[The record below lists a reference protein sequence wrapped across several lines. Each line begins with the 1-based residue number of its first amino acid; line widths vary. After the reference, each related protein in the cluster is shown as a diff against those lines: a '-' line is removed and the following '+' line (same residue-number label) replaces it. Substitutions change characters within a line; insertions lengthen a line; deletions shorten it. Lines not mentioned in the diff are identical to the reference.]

1 MTFQY
6 QRLAEQLAQRIYQHE
21 LQPQQKLSSLREFAR
36 QQCVSLS
43 TAQQCYELLEAKGLI
58 YVKAKSGYF
67 VSSRQ
72 YQSAVPDSPSFESK
86 ARQVSNLDLQNQIQ
100 TASIQ
105 NHLTPLG
112 AIQLSPHL
120 IPVDGLRRSLQRA
133 LKHCQPEDFLY
144 CNRQGHEQLRKA
156 LSDHWREDGIYV
168 ATDDIFIS
176 NGCMPALSLLIQ
188 QMSQEGDSILIPTPT
203 FNGQLQMLASL
214 KRKIIEIPA
223 DHRGIDLERLE
234 FFMKQGSAKLCLL
247 TANFQNPLGY
257 CLSHQQ
263 KQKIAQLAQQYQCF
277 ILEDDIY
284 GECSFQKER
293 PLPIRYWDQQGYV
306 IWCGSVSKSL
316 SSAYRVGWFCLG
328 QQLQHLRPQ
337 LLANNIGVN
346 TPLQLGLADFIYSRG
361 YREHL
366 EGLRP
371 KLMQQV
377 EQYRAYILE
386 VFNGIPIA
394 LSQSQGG
401 YALWMQLPENMTGLA
416 LYYLAHSQGINIVPG
431 EVFGEDLR
439 YQHFI
444 RLNAGHALTTE
455 IRQAI
460 QQLADWVRE
469 SYLSQ
474 SRL

>member
-6 QRLAEQLAQRIYQHE
+6 QRLAEQLAHKIYQHE
-21 LQPQQKLSSLREFAR
+21 LQPQHKLSSLREFAR
-36 QQCVSLS
+36 QQKVSLS
-43 TAQQCYELLEAKGLI
+43 TAQQCYELLEARGLI

-72 YQSAVPDSPSFESK
+72 YQSPIPDSPQFESM

-105 NHLTPLG
+105 SHLTPLG

-144 CNRQGHEQLRKA
+144 CNKQGHEQLRQA
-156 LSDHWREDGIYV
+156 LSDHWREDGVYI
-168 ATDDIFIS
+168 AADDIFIS
-176 NGCMPALSLLIQ
+176 NGCLPAISLLIQ
-188 QMSQEGDSILIPTPT
+188 QMSKEGDSIMIPTPT
-203 FNGQLQMLASL
+203 FNGQLQLLAGL

-234 FFMKQGSAKLCLL
+234 FFMRQGSAKLCLL

-257 CLSHQQ
+257 CLSNQQ
-263 KQKIAQLAQQYQCF
+263 KQRIAELAEQYQCF

-284 GECSFQKER
+284 AECSYQKER
-293 PLPIRYWDQQGYV
+293 PLPIRHWDRKGYV
-306 IWCGSVSKSL
+306 ILCGSVSKSL

-328 QQLQHLRPQ
+328 QQLEHLRPQ
-337 LLANNIGVN
+337 FLANNIGVN
-346 TPLQLGLADFIYSRG
+346 TPLQLGLADFIYSRA

-366 EGLRP
+366 DQLRP
-371 KLMQQV
+371 RLMQQV
-377 EQYRAYILE
+377 EQYRACILE
-386 VFNGIPIA
+386 TFQGIPIA
-394 LSQSQGG
+394 LSQSLGG
-401 YALWMQLPENMTGLA
+401 YALWMQLPTTITGLE
-416 LYYLAHSQGINIVPG
+416 LYYLAQSKGINIVPG
-431 EVFGEDLR
+431 EVFGEDQR
-439 YQHFI
+439 YQHYL
-444 RLNAGHALTTE
+444 RLNAGHAFTEE

-460 QQLADWVRE
+460 QQLADWVRQ
-469 SYLSQ
+469 SLKPALS
-474 SRL
+474 

>member
-6 QRLAEQLAQRIYQHE
+6 QRLAEQLSQKIYQHE

-36 QQCVSLS
+36 QQKISLS

-58 YVKAKSGYF
+58 YVKPKSGYF

-72 YQSAVPDSPSFESK
+72 YQSPVPESPKFESMP
-86 ARQVSNLDLQNQIQ
+86 RRVSNLELQNQIQ

-105 NHLTPLG
+105 SHLTPLG

-144 CNRQGHEQLRKA
+144 CNKQGHLQLRQA
-156 LSDHWREDGIYV
+156 LSDHWREDGIYI
-168 ATDDIFIS
+168 APDDIFIS

-188 QMSQEGDSILIPTPT
+188 QMSREGDSIIVPTPT
-203 FNGQLQMLASL
+203 FNGQLQLLAGL

-223 DHRGIDLERLE
+223 DHQGIDLERLE
-234 FFMKQGSAKLCLL
+234 YFMQQGSAKLCLL

-257 CLSHQQ
+257 CLSNQQ
-263 KQKIAQLAQQYQCF
+263 KQKIAELAQKYQCF
-277 ILEDDIY
+277 VLEDDIY
-284 GECSFQKER
+284 AECSFQKEC

-328 QQLQHLRPQ
+328 QQLQHLRPA
-337 LLANNIGVN
+337 LLANNVGVN
-346 TPLQLGLADFIYSRG
+346 TPLQLGLADFIYSRA

-366 EGLRP
+366 ERLRP
-371 KLMQQV
+371 ALMQQV
-377 EQYRAYILE
+377 EQYRACILE
-386 VFNGIPIA
+386 QFQGIPIA
-394 LSQSQGG
+394 LSQSSGG
-401 YALWMQLPENMTGLA
+401 YALWMQLPNTITGLE
-416 LYYLAHSQGINIVPG
+416 LYYRAQQYGINIVPG
-431 EVFGEDLR
+431 EVFGEDQR
-439 YQHFI
+439 YQHFL
-444 RLNAGHALTTE
+444 RLNAGHALTNE

-469 SYLSQ
+469 SLKSKLS
-474 SRL
+474 

>member
-6 QRLAEQLAQRIYQHE
+6 QRLAEQLSQKIYQHE

-36 QQCVSLS
+36 QQKISLS

-58 YVKAKSGYF
+58 YVKPKSGYF

-72 YQSAVPDSPSFESK
+72 YQSPVPESPKFESMP
-86 ARQVSNLDLQNQIQ
+86 RRVSNLELQNQIQ

-105 NHLTPLG
+105 SHLTPLG

-144 CNRQGHEQLRKA
+144 CNKQGHLQLRQA
-156 LSDHWREDGIYV
+156 LSDHWREDGIYI
-168 ATDDIFIS
+168 APDDIFIS

-188 QMSQEGDSILIPTPT
+188 QMSREGDSIIVPTPT
-203 FNGQLQMLASL
+203 FNGQLQLLAGL

-223 DHRGIDLERLE
+223 DHQGIDLERLE
-234 FFMKQGSAKLCLL
+234 YFMQQGSAKLCLL

-257 CLSHQQ
+257 CLSNQQ
-263 KQKIAQLAQQYQCF
+263 KQKIAELAQKYQCF
-277 ILEDDIY
+277 VLEDDIY
-284 GECSFQKER
+284 AECSFQKER

-328 QQLQHLRPQ
+328 QQLQHLRPA
-337 LLANNIGVN
+337 LLANNVGVN
-346 TPLQLGLADFIYSRG
+346 TPLQLGLADFIYSRA

-366 EGLRP
+366 ERLRP
-371 KLMQQV
+371 ALMQQV
-377 EQYRAYILE
+377 EQYRACILE
-386 VFNGIPIA
+386 QFQVIPIA
-394 LSQSQGG
+394 LSQSSGG
-401 YALWMQLPENMTGLA
+401 YALWMQLPNTITGLE
-416 LYYLAHSQGINIVPG
+416 LYYRAQQYGINIVPG
-431 EVFGEDLR
+431 EVFGEDQR
-439 YQHFI
+439 YQHFL
-444 RLNAGHALTTE
+444 RLNAGHALTDE

-469 SYLSQ
+469 SLTSKLS
-474 SRL
+474 

>member
-6 QRLAEQLAQRIYQHE
+6 QRLAEQLSQKIYQHE

-36 QQCVSLS
+36 QQKISLS

-58 YVKAKSGYF
+58 YVKPKSGYF

-72 YQSAVPDSPSFESK
+72 YQSPVPESPKFESMP
-86 ARQVSNLDLQNQIQ
+86 RRVSNLELQNQIQ

-105 NHLTPLG
+105 SHLTPLG

-120 IPVDGLRRSLQRA
+120 IPVHGLRRSLQRA

-144 CNRQGHEQLRKA
+144 CNKQGHLQLRQA
-156 LSDHWREDGIYV
+156 LSDHWREDGIYI
-168 ATDDIFIS
+168 APDDIFIS

-188 QMSQEGDSILIPTPT
+188 QMSREGDSIIVPTPT
-203 FNGQLQMLASL
+203 FNGQLQLLAGL

-223 DHRGIDLERLE
+223 DHQGIDLERLE
-234 FFMKQGSAKLCLL
+234 YFMQQGSAKLCLL

-257 CLSHQQ
+257 CLSNQQ
-263 KQKIAQLAQQYQCF
+263 KQKIAELAQKYQCF
-277 ILEDDIY
+277 VLEDDIY
-284 GECSFQKER
+284 AECSFQKER

-328 QQLQHLRPQ
+328 QQLQHLRPA
-337 LLANNIGVN
+337 LLANNVGVN
-346 TPLQLGLADFIYSRG
+346 TPLQLGLADFIYSRA

-366 EGLRP
+366 ERLRP
-371 KLMQQV
+371 ALMQQV
-377 EQYRAYILE
+377 EQYRACILE
-386 VFNGIPIA
+386 QFQGIPIA
-394 LSQSQGG
+394 LSQSSGG
-401 YALWMQLPENMTGLA
+401 YALWMQLPNTITGLE
-416 LYYLAHSQGINIVPG
+416 LYYRAQQYGINIVPG
-431 EVFGEDLR
+431 EVFGEDQR
-439 YQHFI
+439 YQHFL
-444 RLNAGHALTTE
+444 RLNAGHALTDE

-469 SYLSQ
+469 SLKSKLS
-474 SRL
+474 

>member
-6 QRLAEQLAQRIYQHE
+6 QRLAEQLSQKIYQHE

-36 QQCVSLS
+36 QQKISLS

-58 YVKAKSGYF
+58 YVKPKSGYF

-72 YQSAVPDSPSFESK
+72 YQRPVPESPKFESMP
-86 ARQVSNLDLQNQIQ
+86 RRVSNLELQNQIQ

-105 NHLTPLG
+105 SHLTPLG

-144 CNRQGHEQLRKA
+144 CNKQGHLQLRQA
-156 LSDHWREDGIYV
+156 LSDHWREDGIYI
-168 ATDDIFIS
+168 APDDIFIS

-188 QMSQEGDSILIPTPT
+188 QMSREGDSIIVPTPT
-203 FNGQLQMLASL
+203 FNGQLQLLAGL

-223 DHRGIDLERLE
+223 DHQGIDLERLE
-234 FFMKQGSAKLCLL
+234 YFMQQGSAKLCLL

-257 CLSHQQ
+257 CLSNQQ
-263 KQKIAQLAQQYQCF
+263 KQKIAELAQKYQCF
-277 ILEDDIY
+277 VLEDDIY
-284 GECSFQKER
+284 AECSFQKER

-328 QQLQHLRPQ
+328 QQLQHLRPA
-337 LLANNIGVN
+337 LLANNVGVN
-346 TPLQLGLADFIYSRG
+346 TPLQLGLADFIYSRA

-366 EGLRP
+366 ERLRP
-371 KLMQQV
+371 ALMQQV
-377 EQYRAYILE
+377 EQYRACILE
-386 VFNGIPIA
+386 QFQGIPIA
-394 LSQSQGG
+394 LSQSSGG
-401 YALWMQLPENMTGLA
+401 YALWMQLPNTITGLE
-416 LYYLAHSQGINIVPG
+416 LYYRAQQYGINIVPG
-431 EVFGEDLR
+431 EVFGEDQR
-439 YQHFI
+439 YQHFL
-444 RLNAGHALTTE
+444 RLNAGHALTDE

-469 SYLSQ
+469 SLMSKLS
-474 SRL
+474 

>member
-6 QRLAEQLAQRIYQHE
+6 QRLAEQLAHKIYQHE

-36 QQCVSLS
+36 QQSISLS

-67 VSSRQ
+67 VNSRQ
-72 YQSAVPDSPSFESK
+72 YQSAVPDSPQFESK
-86 ARQVSNLDLQNQIQ
+86 ARRVSNLDLQNQIQ

-105 NHLTPLG
+105 HNLTPLG

-144 CNRQGHEQLRKA
+144 CNKQGHQHLRQA

-168 ATDDIFIS
+168 ATEDIFIS

-188 QMSQEGDSILIPTPT
+188 QISQEGDSILLPTPT

-214 KRKIIEIPA
+214 KRNIIEIPA

-234 FFMKQGSAKLCLL
+234 FFMQQGSAKLCLL

-257 CLSHQQ
+257 CLSNEQ
-263 KQKIAQLAQQYQCF
+263 KQQIARLAQKYQCF

-293 PLPIRYWDQQGYV
+293 PLPVRYWDQEGYV

-316 SSAYRVGWFCLG
+316 STAYRVGWFCLG
-328 QQLQHLRPQ
+328 RQLQHLRPQ
-337 LLANNIGVN
+337 LLANNVGVN
-346 TPLQLGLADFIYSRG
+346 TPLQLGLADFIYSRS

-366 EGLRP
+366 DRLRP

-386 VFNGIPIA
+386 CFHGIPIA

-401 YALWMQLPENMTGLA
+401 YALWMQLPESITGLE
-416 LYYLAHSQGINIVPG
+416 LYYMAQAQGINIVPG
-431 EVFGEDLR
+431 EVFGEDRR

-444 RLNAGHALTTE
+444 RLNAGHALTAE
-455 IRQAI
+455 IRHAI
-460 QQLADWVRE
+460 QKLAQWTRA
-469 SYLSQ
+469 SLS
-474 SRL
+474 SLEH

>member
-1 MTFQY
+1 M
-6 QRLAEQLAQRIYQHE
+6 AEQLSQKIYQHE

-36 QQCVSLS
+36 QQKISLS

-58 YVKAKSGYF
+58 YVKPKSGYF

-72 YQSAVPDSPSFESK
+72 YQSPVPESPKFESMP
-86 ARQVSNLDLQNQIQ
+86 RRVSNLELQNQIQ

-105 NHLTPLG
+105 SHLTPLG

-144 CNRQGHEQLRKA
+144 CNKQGHLQLRQA
-156 LSDHWREDGIYV
+156 LSDHWREDGIYI
-168 ATDDIFIS
+168 APDDIFIS

-188 QMSQEGDSILIPTPT
+188 QMSREGDSIIVPTPT
-203 FNGQLQMLASL
+203 FNGQLQLLAGL

-223 DHRGIDLERLE
+223 DHQGIDLERLE
-234 FFMKQGSAKLCLL
+234 YFMQQGSAKLCLL

-257 CLSHQQ
+257 CLSNQQ
-263 KQKIAQLAQQYQCF
+263 KQKIAELAQKYQCF
-277 ILEDDIY
+277 VLEDDIY
-284 GECSFQKER
+284 AECSFQKER

-328 QQLQHLRPQ
+328 QQLQHLRPA
-337 LLANNIGVN
+337 LLANNVGVN
-346 TPLQLGLADFIYSRG
+346 TPLQLGLADFIYSRA

-366 EGLRP
+366 ERLRP
-371 KLMQQV
+371 ALMQQV
-377 EQYRAYILE
+377 EQYRACILE
-386 VFNGIPIA
+386 QFQGIPIA
-394 LSQSQGG
+394 LSQSSGG
-401 YALWMQLPENMTGLA
+401 YALWMQLPNTITGLE
-416 LYYLAHSQGINIVPG
+416 LYYRAQQYGINIVPG
-431 EVFGEDLR
+431 EVFGEDQR
-439 YQHFI
+439 YQHFL
-444 RLNAGHALTTE
+444 RLNAGHALTDE

-469 SYLSQ
+469 SLTSKLS
-474 SRL
+474 

>member
-6 QRLAEQLAQRIYQHE
+6 QRLAEQLSQKIYQHE

-36 QQCVSLS
+36 QQKISLS
-43 TAQQCYELLEAKGLI
+43 TAQQCYELLEAKGLL
-58 YVKAKSGYF
+58 YVKPKSGYF

-72 YQSAVPDSPSFESK
+72 YQSPVPESPKFESMP
-86 ARQVSNLDLQNQIQ
+86 RRVSNLELQNQIQ

-105 NHLTPLG
+105 SHLTPLG

-144 CNRQGHEQLRKA
+144 CNKQGHLQLRQA
-156 LSDHWREDGIYV
+156 LSDHWREDGIYI
-168 ATDDIFIS
+168 APDDIFIS

-188 QMSQEGDSILIPTPT
+188 QMSREGDSIIVPTPT
-203 FNGQLQMLASL
+203 FNGQLQLLAGL

-223 DHRGIDLERLE
+223 DHQGIDLERLE
-234 FFMKQGSAKLCLL
+234 YFMQQGSAKLCLL

-257 CLSHQQ
+257 CLSNQQ
-263 KQKIAQLAQQYQCF
+263 KQKIAELAQKYQCF
-277 ILEDDIY
+277 VLEDDIY
-284 GECSFQKER
+284 AECSFQKER

-328 QQLQHLRPQ
+328 QQLQHLRPA
-337 LLANNIGVN
+337 LLANNVGVN
-346 TPLQLGLADFIYSRG
+346 TPLQLGLADFIYSRA

-366 EGLRP
+366 ERLRP
-371 KLMQQV
+371 ALMQQV
-377 EQYRAYILE
+377 EQYRACILE
-386 VFNGIPIA
+386 QFQGIPIA
-394 LSQSQGG
+394 LSQSSGG
-401 YALWMQLPENMTGLA
+401 YALWMQLPNTITSLE
-416 LYYLAHSQGINIVPG
+416 LYYRAQQYGINIVPG
-431 EVFGEDLR
+431 EVFGEDQR
-439 YQHFI
+439 YQHFL
-444 RLNAGHALTTE
+444 RLNAGHALTDE

-469 SYLSQ
+469 SLKSKLS
-474 SRL
+474 

>member
-6 QRLAEQLAQRIYQHE
+6 QRLAEQLSQKIYQHE

-36 QQCVSLS
+36 QQKISLS

-58 YVKAKSGYF
+58 YVKPKSGYF

-72 YQSAVPDSPSFESK
+72 YQSPVPESPKFESMP
-86 ARQVSNLDLQNQIQ
+86 RRVSNLELQNQIQ

-105 NHLTPLG
+105 SHLTPLG

-144 CNRQGHEQLRKA
+144 CNKQGHLQLRQA
-156 LSDHWREDGIYV
+156 LSDHWREDGIYI
-168 ATDDIFIS
+168 APDDTFIS

-188 QMSQEGDSILIPTPT
+188 QMSREGDSIIVPTPT
-203 FNGQLQMLASL
+203 FNGQLQLLAGL

-223 DHRGIDLERLE
+223 DHQGIDLERLE
-234 FFMKQGSAKLCLL
+234 YFMQQGSAKLCLL

-257 CLSHQQ
+257 CLSNQQ
-263 KQKIAQLAQQYQCF
+263 KQKIAELAQKYQCF
-277 ILEDDIY
+277 VLEDDIY
-284 GECSFQKER
+284 AECSFQKER

-328 QQLQHLRPQ
+328 QQLQHLRPA
-337 LLANNIGVN
+337 LLANNVGVN
-346 TPLQLGLADFIYSRG
+346 TPLQLGLADFIYSRA

-366 EGLRP
+366 ERLRP
-371 KLMQQV
+371 ALMQQV
-377 EQYRAYILE
+377 EQYRACILE
-386 VFNGIPIA
+386 QFQGIPIA
-394 LSQSQGG
+394 LSQSSGG
-401 YALWMQLPENMTGLA
+401 YVLWMQLPNTITGLE
-416 LYYLAHSQGINIVPG
+416 LYYRAQQYGINIVPG
-431 EVFGEDLR
+431 EVFGEDQR
-439 YQHFI
+439 YQHFL
-444 RLNAGHALTTE
+444 RLNAGHALTDE

-469 SYLSQ
+469 SLKSKLS
-474 SRL
+474 

>member
-6 QRLAEQLAQRIYQHE
+6 QRLAEQLSQKIYQHE

-36 QQCVSLS
+36 QQKISLS

-58 YVKAKSGYF
+58 YVKPKSGYF

-72 YQSAVPDSPSFESK
+72 YQSPVPESPKFESMP
-86 ARQVSNLDLQNQIQ
+86 RRVSNLELQNQIQ

-105 NHLTPLG
+105 SHLTPLG

-144 CNRQGHEQLRKA
+144 CNKQGHLQLRQA
-156 LSDHWREDGIYV
+156 LSDHWREDGIYI
-168 ATDDIFIS
+168 APDDTFIS

-188 QMSQEGDSILIPTPT
+188 QMSREGDSIIVPTPT
-203 FNGQLQMLASL
+203 FNGQLQLLAGL

-223 DHRGIDLERLE
+223 DHQGIDLERLE
-234 FFMKQGSAKLCLL
+234 YFMQQGSAKLCLL

-257 CLSHQQ
+257 CLSNQQ
-263 KQKIAQLAQQYQCF
+263 KQKIAELAQKYQCF
-277 ILEDDIY
+277 VLEDDIY
-284 GECSFQKER
+284 AECSFQKER

-328 QQLQHLRPQ
+328 QQLQHLRPA
-337 LLANNIGVN
+337 LLANNVGVN
-346 TPLQLGLADFIYSRG
+346 TPLQLGLADFIYSRA

-366 EGLRP
+366 ERLRP
-371 KLMQQV
+371 ALMQQV
-377 EQYRAYILE
+377 EQYRACILE
-386 VFNGIPIA
+386 QFQGIPIA
-394 LSQSQGG
+394 LSQSSGG
-401 YALWMQLPENMTGLA
+401 YALWMQLPNTITGLE
-416 LYYLAHSQGINIVPG
+416 LYYRAQQYGINIVPG
-431 EVFGEDLR
+431 EVFGEDQR
-439 YQHFI
+439 YQHFL
-444 RLNAGHALTTE
+444 RLNAGHALTDE

-469 SYLSQ
+469 SLKSKLS
-474 SRL
+474 

>member
-1 MTFQY
+1 MSFQY
-6 QRLAEQLAQRIYQHE
+6 QRLADQLAHKIYQHE

-36 QQCVSLS
+36 QQEVSLS

-67 VSSRQ
+67 VSPRQ
-72 YQSAVPDSPSFESK
+72 YQSAIPDSPQFESMP
-86 ARQVSNLDLQNQIQ
+86 RQVSNLDLQNQIQ

-105 NHLTPLG
+105 SHLTPLG

-144 CNRQGHEQLRKA
+144 CNKQGHMQLRQA

-168 ATDDIFIS
+168 AIEDIFIT

-188 QMSQEGDSILIPTPT
+188 QMTKEGDSILIPTPT
-203 FNGQLQMLASL
+203 FNGQLQMLAGL

-223 DHRGIDLERLE
+223 DHQGIDLERLE
-234 FFMKQGSAKLCLL
+234 SFMRQGAAKLCLL
-247 TANFQNPLGY
+247 TANFQNPSGY
-257 CLSHQQ
+257 CLSNEQ
-263 KQKIAQLAQQYQCF
+263 KQHIAQLAEKYQCF

-337 LLANNIGVN
+337 LMANNVGVN

-366 EGLRP
+366 ERLRP

-377 EQYRAYILE
+377 EHYRAYILE
-386 VFNGIPIA
+386 AFQGLPIA
-394 LSQSQGG
+394 LSQSEGG
-401 YALWMQLPENMTGLA
+401 YALWLQLPKSISGLE
-416 LYYLAHSQGINIVPG
+416 LYYLAQAKGINIVPG
-431 EVFGEDLR
+431 EVFGEDKR
-439 YQHFI
+439 YQHFV
-444 RLNAGHALTTE
+444 RLNAGHALTEE
-455 IRQAI
+455 IRQAL
-460 QQLADWVRE
+460 QQLADWVRK
-469 SYLSQ
+469 SLN
-474 SRL
+474 

>member
-6 QRLAEQLAQRIYQHE
+6 QRLAEQLSQKIYQHE

-36 QQCVSLS
+36 QQKISLS

-58 YVKAKSGYF
+58 YVKPKSGYF

-72 YQSAVPDSPSFESK
+72 YQSPVPESPKFESMP
-86 ARQVSNLDLQNQIQ
+86 RRVSNLELQNQIQ

-105 NHLTPLG
+105 SHLTPLG

-120 IPVDGLRRSLQRA
+120 IPVHGLRRSLQRA

-144 CNRQGHEQLRKA
+144 CNKQGHLQLRQA
-156 LSDHWREDGIYV
+156 LSDHWREDGIYI
-168 ATDDIFIS
+168 APDDIFIS

-188 QMSQEGDSILIPTPT
+188 QMSREGDSIIVPTPT
-203 FNGQLQMLASL
+203 FNGQLQLLAGL

-223 DHRGIDLERLE
+223 DHQGIDLERLE
-234 FFMKQGSAKLCLL
+234 YFMQQGSAKLCLL

-257 CLSHQQ
+257 CLSNQQ
-263 KQKIAQLAQQYQCF
+263 KQKIAELAQKYQCF
-277 ILEDDIY
+277 VLEDDIY
-284 GECSFQKER
+284 AECSFQKER

-328 QQLQHLRPQ
+328 QQLQHLRPA
-337 LLANNIGVN
+337 LLANNVGVN
-346 TPLQLGLADFIYSRG
+346 TPLQLGLADFIYSRA

-366 EGLRP
+366 ERLRP
-371 KLMQQV
+371 ALMQQV
-377 EQYRAYILE
+377 EQYRACILE
-386 VFNGIPIA
+386 QFQGIPIA
-394 LSQSQGG
+394 LSQSSGG
-401 YALWMQLPENMTGLA
+401 YALWMQLPNTITGLE
-416 LYYLAHSQGINIVPG
+416 LYYRAQQYGINIVPG
-431 EVFGEDLR
+431 EVFGEDQR
-439 YQHFI
+439 YQHFL
-444 RLNAGHALTTE
+444 RLNAGHALTDE

-469 SYLSQ
+469 SLRSKLS
-474 SRL
+474 

>member
-6 QRLAEQLAQRIYQHE
+6 QRLAERLSQKIYQHE

-36 QQCVSLS
+36 QQKISLS

-58 YVKAKSGYF
+58 YVKPKSGYF

-72 YQSAVPDSPSFESK
+72 YQSPVPESPKFESMP
-86 ARQVSNLDLQNQIQ
+86 RRVSNLELQNQIQ

-105 NHLTPLG
+105 SHLTPLG

-144 CNRQGHEQLRKA
+144 CNKQGHLQLRQA
-156 LSDHWREDGIYV
+156 LSDHWREDGIYIGP
-168 ATDDIFIS
+168 DDIFIS

-188 QMSQEGDSILIPTPT
+188 QMSREGDSIIVPTPT
-203 FNGQLQMLASL
+203 FNGQLQLLAGL

-223 DHRGIDLERLE
+223 DHQGIDLERLE
-234 FFMKQGSAKLCLL
+234 YFMQQGSAKLCLL

-257 CLSHQQ
+257 CLSNQQ
-263 KQKIAQLAQQYQCF
+263 KQKIAELAQKYQCF
-277 ILEDDIY
+277 VLEDDIY
-284 GECSFQKER
+284 AECSFQKER

-328 QQLQHLRPQ
+328 QQLQHLRPA
-337 LLANNIGVN
+337 LLANNVGVN
-346 TPLQLGLADFIYSRG
+346 TPLQLGLADFIYSRA

-366 EGLRP
+366 ERLRP
-371 KLMQQV
+371 ALMQQV
-377 EQYRAYILE
+377 EQYRACILE
-386 VFNGIPIA
+386 QFQGIPIA
-394 LSQSQGG
+394 LSQSSGG
-401 YALWMQLPENMTGLA
+401 YALWMQLPNTITGLE
-416 LYYLAHSQGINIVPG
+416 LYYRAQQYGINIVPG
-431 EVFGEDLR
+431 EVFGEDQR
-439 YQHFI
+439 YQHFL
-444 RLNAGHALTTE
+444 RLNAGHALTDE

-469 SYLSQ
+469 SLTSKLS
-474 SRL
+474 

>member
-6 QRLAEQLAQRIYQHE
+6 QRLAEQLSQKIYQHE

-36 QQCVSLS
+36 QQKISLS

-58 YVKAKSGYF
+58 YVKPKSGYF

-72 YQSAVPDSPSFESK
+72 YQSPVPESPKFESMP
-86 ARQVSNLDLQNQIQ
+86 RRVSNLELQNQIQ

-105 NHLTPLG
+105 SHLTPLG

-144 CNRQGHEQLRKA
+144 CNKQGHLQLRQA
-156 LSDHWREDGIYV
+156 LSDHWREDGIYI
-168 ATDDIFIS
+168 APDDIFIS

-188 QMSQEGDSILIPTPT
+188 QMSREGDSIIVPTPT
-203 FNGQLQMLASL
+203 FNGQLQLLAGL

-223 DHRGIDLERLE
+223 DHQGIDLERLE
-234 FFMKQGSAKLCLL
+234 YFMQQGSAKLCLL

-257 CLSHQQ
+257 CLSNQQ
-263 KQKIAQLAQQYQCF
+263 KQKIAELAQKYQCF
-277 ILEDDIY
+277 VLEDDIY
-284 GECSFQKER
+284 AECSFQKER
-293 PLPIRYWDQQGYV
+293 PLPIRYWYQQGYV

-328 QQLQHLRPQ
+328 QQLQHLRPA
-337 LLANNIGVN
+337 LLANNVGVN
-346 TPLQLGLADFIYSRG
+346 TPLQLGLADFIYSRA

-366 EGLRP
+366 ERLRP
-371 KLMQQV
+371 ALMQQV
-377 EQYRAYILE
+377 EQYRACILE
-386 VFNGIPIA
+386 QFQGIPIA
-394 LSQSQGG
+394 LSQSSGG
-401 YALWMQLPENMTGLA
+401 YALWMQLPNTITGLE
-416 LYYLAHSQGINIVPG
+416 LYYRAQQYGINIVPG
-431 EVFGEDLR
+431 EVFGEDQR
-439 YQHFI
+439 YQHFL
-444 RLNAGHALTTE
+444 RLNAGHALTDE

-469 SYLSQ
+469 SLKSKLS
-474 SRL
+474 

>member
-6 QRLAEQLAQRIYQHE
+6 QRLAEQLSQKIYQHE

-36 QQCVSLS
+36 QQKISLS

-58 YVKAKSGYF
+58 YVKPKSGYF

-72 YQSAVPDSPSFESK
+72 YQSPVPESPKFESMP
-86 ARQVSNLDLQNQIQ
+86 RRVSNLELQNQIQ

-105 NHLTPLG
+105 SHLTPLG

-144 CNRQGHEQLRKA
+144 CNKQGHLQLRQA
-156 LSDHWREDGIYV
+156 LSDHWREDGIYI
-168 ATDDIFIS
+168 APDDIFIS

-188 QMSQEGDSILIPTPT
+188 QMSREGDSIIVPTPT
-203 FNGQLQMLASL
+203 FNGQLQLLAGL

-223 DHRGIDLERLE
+223 DHQGIDLERLE
-234 FFMKQGSAKLCLL
+234 YFMQQGSTKLCLL

-257 CLSHQQ
+257 CLSNQQ
-263 KQKIAQLAQQYQCF
+263 KQKIAELAQKYQCF
-277 ILEDDIY
+277 VLEDDIY
-284 GECSFQKER
+284 AECSFQKER

-328 QQLQHLRPQ
+328 QQLQHLRPA
-337 LLANNIGVN
+337 LLANNVGVN
-346 TPLQLGLADFIYSRG
+346 TPLQLGLADFIYSRA

-366 EGLRP
+366 ERLRP
-371 KLMQQV
+371 ALMQQV
-377 EQYRAYILE
+377 EQYRACILE
-386 VFNGIPIA
+386 QFQGIPIA
-394 LSQSQGG
+394 LSQSSGG
-401 YALWMQLPENMTGLA
+401 YALWMQLPNTITGLE
-416 LYYLAHSQGINIVPG
+416 LYYRAQQYGINIVPG
-431 EVFGEDLR
+431 EVFGEDQR
-439 YQHFI
+439 YQHFL
-444 RLNAGHALTTE
+444 RLNAGHALTDE

-469 SYLSQ
+469 SLRSKLS
-474 SRL
+474 

>member
-6 QRLAEQLAQRIYQHE
+6 QRLAEQLSQKIYQHE

-36 QQCVSLS
+36 KQKISLS

-58 YVKAKSGYF
+58 YVKPKSGYF

-72 YQSAVPDSPSFESK
+72 YQSPVPESPKFESMP
-86 ARQVSNLDLQNQIQ
+86 RRVSNLELQNQIQ

-105 NHLTPLG
+105 SHLTPLG

-144 CNRQGHEQLRKA
+144 CNKQGHLQLRQA
-156 LSDHWREDGIYV
+156 LSDHWREDGIYI
-168 ATDDIFIS
+168 APDDIFIS

-188 QMSQEGDSILIPTPT
+188 QMSREGDSIIVPTPT
-203 FNGQLQMLASL
+203 FNGQLQLLAGL

-223 DHRGIDLERLE
+223 DHQGIDLERLE
-234 FFMKQGSAKLCLL
+234 YFMQQGSAKLCLL

-257 CLSHQQ
+257 CLSNQQ
-263 KQKIAQLAQQYQCF
+263 KQKIAELAQKYQCF
-277 ILEDDIY
+277 VLEDDIY
-284 GECSFQKER
+284 AECSFQKER
-293 PLPIRYWDQQGYV
+293 ALPIRYWDQQGYV

-328 QQLQHLRPQ
+328 QQLQHLRPA
-337 LLANNIGVN
+337 LLANNVGVN
-346 TPLQLGLADFIYSRG
+346 TPLQLGLADFIYSRA

-366 EGLRP
+366 ERLRP
-371 KLMQQV
+371 ALMQQV
-377 EQYRAYILE
+377 EQYRACILE
-386 VFNGIPIA
+386 QFQGIPIA
-394 LSQSQGG
+394 LSQSSGG
-401 YALWMQLPENMTGLA
+401 YALWMQLPNTITGLE
-416 LYYLAHSQGINIVPG
+416 LYYRAQQYGINIVPG
-431 EVFGEDLR
+431 EVFGEDQR
-439 YQHFI
+439 YQHFL
-444 RLNAGHALTTE
+444 RLNAGHALTDE

-469 SYLSQ
+469 SLKSKLS
-474 SRL
+474 

>member
-6 QRLAEQLAQRIYQHE
+6 QRLAEQLARKIYQHE

-36 QQCVSLS
+36 QQSISLS

-67 VSSRQ
+67 VNSRQ
-72 YQSAVPDSPSFESK
+72 YQSAVPDSPQFESK

-105 NHLTPLG
+105 NNLTPLG

-144 CNRQGHEQLRKA
+144 CNKQGHQHLRQA

-168 ATDDIFIS
+168 ATEDIFIS

-188 QMSQEGDSILIPTPT
+188 QISQEGDSILLPTPT

-214 KRKIIEIPA
+214 KRNIIEIPA

-234 FFMKQGSAKLCLL
+234 FFMQQGSAKLCLL

-257 CLSHQQ
+257 CLSNEQ
-263 KQKIAQLAQQYQCF
+263 KQQIARLAQKYQCF

-293 PLPIRYWDQQGYV
+293 PLPVRYWDQEGYV

-316 SSAYRVGWFCLG
+316 STAYRVGWFCLG
-328 QQLQHLRPQ
+328 RQLQHLRPQ
-337 LLANNIGVN
+337 LLANNVGVN

-366 EGLRP
+366 DRLRP

-386 VFNGIPIA
+386 CFHGIPIA

-401 YALWMQLPENMTGLA
+401 YALWMQLPESITGLE
-416 LYYLAHSQGINIVPG
+416 LYYMAQAQGINIVPG
-431 EVFGEDLR
+431 EVFGEDRR

-444 RLNAGHALTTE
+444 RLNAGHALTAE
-455 IRQAI
+455 IRHAI
-460 QQLADWVRE
+460 QKLAQWTQA
-469 SYLSQ
+469 SLS
-474 SRL
+474 SLER

>member
-6 QRLAEQLAQRIYQHE
+6 QRLAEQLSQKIYQHE

-36 QQCVSLS
+36 QQKISLS

-58 YVKAKSGYF
+58 YVKPKSGYF

-72 YQSAVPDSPSFESK
+72 YQSPVPESPKFESMP
-86 ARQVSNLDLQNQIQ
+86 RRVSNLELQNQIQ

-105 NHLTPLG
+105 SHLTPLG

-144 CNRQGHEQLRKA
+144 CNKQGHLQLRQA
-156 LSDHWREDGIYV
+156 LSDHWREDGIYI
-168 ATDDIFIS
+168 APDDIFIS

-188 QMSQEGDSILIPTPT
+188 QMSREGDSIIVPTPT
-203 FNGQLQMLASL
+203 FNGQLHLLAGL

-223 DHRGIDLERLE
+223 DHQGIDLERLE
-234 FFMKQGSAKLCLL
+234 YFMQQGSAKLCLL

-257 CLSHQQ
+257 CLSNQQ
-263 KQKIAQLAQQYQCF
+263 KQKIAELAQKYQCF
-277 ILEDDIY
+277 VLEDDIY
-284 GECSFQKER
+284 AECSFQKER

-328 QQLQHLRPQ
+328 QQLQHLRPA
-337 LLANNIGVN
+337 LLANNVGVN
-346 TPLQLGLADFIYSRG
+346 TPLQLGLADFIYSRA

-366 EGLRP
+366 ERLRP
-371 KLMQQV
+371 ALMQQV
-377 EQYRAYILE
+377 EQYRACILE
-386 VFNGIPIA
+386 QFQGIPIA
-394 LSQSQGG
+394 LSQSSGG
-401 YALWMQLPENMTGLA
+401 YALWMQLPNTITGLE
-416 LYYLAHSQGINIVPG
+416 LYYRAQQYGINIVPG
-431 EVFGEDLR
+431 EVFGEDQR
-439 YQHFI
+439 YQHFL
-444 RLNAGHALTTE
+444 RLNAGHALTDE

-469 SYLSQ
+469 SLTSKLS
-474 SRL
+474 

>member
-6 QRLAEQLAQRIYQHE
+6 QRLAEQLSQKIYQHE

-36 QQCVSLS
+36 QQKISLS

-58 YVKAKSGYF
+58 YVKPKSGYF

-72 YQSAVPDSPSFESK
+72 YQSPVPESPKFESMP
-86 ARQVSNLDLQNQIQ
+86 RRVSNLELQNQIQ

-105 NHLTPLG
+105 SHLTPLG

-120 IPVDGLRRSLQRA
+120 IPVHGLRRSLQRA

-144 CNRQGHEQLRKA
+144 CNKQGHLQLRQA
-156 LSDHWREDGIYV
+156 LSDHWREDGIYI
-168 ATDDIFIS
+168 APDDIFIS

-188 QMSQEGDSILIPTPT
+188 QMSREGDSIIAPTPT
-203 FNGQLQMLASL
+203 FNGQLQLLAGL

-223 DHRGIDLERLE
+223 DHQGIDLERLE
-234 FFMKQGSAKLCLL
+234 YFMQQGSAKLCLL

-257 CLSHQQ
+257 CLSNQQ
-263 KQKIAQLAQQYQCF
+263 KQKIAELAQKYQCF
-277 ILEDDIY
+277 VLEDDIY
-284 GECSFQKER
+284 AECSFQKER

-328 QQLQHLRPQ
+328 QQLQHLRPA
-337 LLANNIGVN
+337 LLANNVGVN
-346 TPLQLGLADFIYSRG
+346 TPLQLGLADFIYSRA

-366 EGLRP
+366 ERLRP
-371 KLMQQV
+371 ALMQQV
-377 EQYRAYILE
+377 EQYRACILE
-386 VFNGIPIA
+386 QFQGIPIA
-394 LSQSQGG
+394 LSQSSGG
-401 YALWMQLPENMTGLA
+401 YALWMQLPNTITGLE
-416 LYYLAHSQGINIVPG
+416 LYYRAQQYGINIVPG
-431 EVFGEDLR
+431 EVFGEDQR
-439 YQHFI
+439 YQHFL
-444 RLNAGHALTTE
+444 RLNAGHALTDE

-469 SYLSQ
+469 SLKSKLS
-474 SRL
+474 

>member
-1 MTFQY
+1 MSFQY
-6 QRLAEQLAQRIYQHE
+6 QRLADQLAHKIYQHE

-36 QQCVSLS
+36 QQEVSLS

-67 VSSRQ
+67 VSPRQ
-72 YQSAVPDSPSFESK
+72 YQSAIPDSPQFESMP
-86 ARQVSNLDLQNQIQ
+86 RQVSNLDLQNQIQ

-105 NHLTPLG
+105 SHLTPLG

-144 CNRQGHEQLRKA
+144 CNKQGHMQLRQA

-168 ATDDIFIS
+168 AIEDIFIT

-188 QMSQEGDSILIPTPT
+188 QMTKEGDSILIPTPT
-203 FNGQLQMLASL
+203 FNGQLQMLAGL

-223 DHRGIDLERLE
+223 DHQGIDLERLE
-234 FFMKQGSAKLCLL
+234 SFMRQGAAKLCLL
-247 TANFQNPLGY
+247 TANFQNPSGY
-257 CLSHQQ
+257 CLSNEQ
-263 KQKIAQLAQQYQCF
+263 KQHIAQLAEKYQCF

-337 LLANNIGVN
+337 LMANNVGVN

-366 EGLRP
+366 ER
-371 KLMQQV
+371 
-377 EQYRAYILE
+377 
-386 VFNGIPIA
+386 
-394 LSQSQGG
+394 
-401 YALWMQLPENMTGLA
+401 
-416 LYYLAHSQGINIVPG
+416 
-431 EVFGEDLR
+431 
-439 YQHFI
+439 
-444 RLNAGHALTTE
+444 
-455 IRQAI
+455 
-460 QQLADWVRE
+460 
-469 SYLSQ
+469 
-474 SRL
+474 

>member
-6 QRLAEQLAQRIYQHE
+6 QRLAEQLSQKIYQHE

-36 QQCVSLS
+36 QQKISLS

-58 YVKAKSGYF
+58 YVKPKSGYF

-72 YQSAVPDSPSFESK
+72 YQSPVPESPKFESMP
-86 ARQVSNLDLQNQIQ
+86 RRVSNLELQNQIQ

-105 NHLTPLG
+105 SHLTPLG

-144 CNRQGHEQLRKA
+144 CNKQGHLQLRQA
-156 LSDHWREDGIYV
+156 LSDHWREDGIYI
-168 ATDDIFIS
+168 APDDIFIS

-188 QMSQEGDSILIPTPT
+188 QMSREGDSIIVPTPT
-203 FNGQLQMLASL
+203 FNGQLQLLAGL

-223 DHRGIDLERLE
+223 DHQGIDLERLE
-234 FFMKQGSAKLCLL
+234 YFMQQGSAKLCLL

-257 CLSHQQ
+257 CLSNQQ
-263 KQKIAQLAQQYQCF
+263 KQKIAELAQKYQCF
-277 ILEDDIY
+277 VLEDDIY
-284 GECSFQKER
+284 AECSFQKER

-328 QQLQHLRPQ
+328 QQLQHLRPA
-337 LLANNIGVN
+337 LLANNVGVN
-346 TPLQLGLADFIYSRG
+346 TPLQLGLADFIYSRA

-366 EGLRP
+366 ERLRP
-371 KLMQQV
+371 ALMQQV
-377 EQYRAYILE
+377 EQHRACILE
-386 VFNGIPIA
+386 QFQGIPIA
-394 LSQSQGG
+394 LSQSSGG
-401 YALWMQLPENMTGLA
+401 YALWMQLPNTITGLE
-416 LYYLAHSQGINIVPG
+416 LYYRAQQYGINIVPG
-431 EVFGEDLR
+431 EVFGEDQR
-439 YQHFI
+439 YQHFL
-444 RLNAGHALTTE
+444 RLNAGHALTDE

-469 SYLSQ
+469 SLKSKLS
-474 SRL
+474 

>member
-1 MTFQY
+1 MSFQY
-6 QRLAEQLAQRIYQHE
+6 QRLADQLAHKIYQHE

-36 QQCVSLS
+36 QQEVSLS

-67 VSSRQ
+67 VSPRQ
-72 YQSAVPDSPSFESK
+72 YQSAIPDSPQFESMP
-86 ARQVSNLDLQNQIQ
+86 RQVSNLDLQNQIQ

-105 NHLTPLG
+105 SHLTPLG

-144 CNRQGHEQLRKA
+144 CNKQGHMQLRQA
-156 LSDHWREDGIYV
+156 LADHWREDGIYV
-168 ATDDIFIS
+168 AIEDIFIT

-188 QMSQEGDSILIPTPT
+188 QMTKEGDSILIPTPT
-203 FNGQLQMLASL
+203 FNGQLQMLAGL

-223 DHRGIDLERLE
+223 DHQGIDLERLE
-234 FFMKQGSAKLCLL
+234 SFMRQGAAKLCLL

-257 CLSHQQ
+257 CLSNEQ
-263 KQKIAQLAQQYQCF
+263 KQQIAQLAEKYQCF

-337 LLANNIGVN
+337 LMANNVGVN

-366 EGLRP
+366 ERLRP

-386 VFNGIPIA
+386 AFQGLPIA
-394 LSQSQGG
+394 LSQSEGG
-401 YALWMQLPENMTGLA
+401 YALWLQLPKSISGLE
-416 LYYLAHSQGINIVPG
+416 LYYLAQAKGINIVPG
-431 EVFGEDLR
+431 EVFGEDKR
-439 YQHFI
+439 YQHFV
-444 RLNAGHALTTE
+444 RLNAGHALTEE
-455 IRQAI
+455 IRQAL
-460 QQLADWVRE
+460 QQLADWVRK
-469 SYLSQ
+469 SLN
-474 SRL
+474 

>member
-6 QRLAEQLAQRIYQHE
+6 QRLAEQLSQKIYQHE

-36 QQCVSLS
+36 QQKISLS

-58 YVKAKSGYF
+58 YVKPKSGYF

-72 YQSAVPDSPSFESK
+72 YQSPVPESPKFESMP
-86 ARQVSNLDLQNQIQ
+86 RRVSNLELQNQIQ

-105 NHLTPLG
+105 SHLTPLG

-144 CNRQGHEQLRKA
+144 CNKQGHLQLRQA
-156 LSDHWREDGIYV
+156 LSDHWREDGIYI
-168 ATDDIFIS
+168 APDDIFIS

-188 QMSQEGDSILIPTPT
+188 QMSREGDSIIVPTPT
-203 FNGQLQMLASL
+203 FNGQLQLLAGL

-223 DHRGIDLERLE
+223 DHQGIDLERLE
-234 FFMKQGSAKLCLL
+234 YFMQQGSAKLCLL

-257 CLSHQQ
+257 CLSNQQ
-263 KQKIAQLAQQYQCF
+263 KQKIAELAQKYQCF
-277 ILEDDIY
+277 VLEDDIY
-284 GECSFQKER
+284 AECSFQKER

-328 QQLQHLRPQ
+328 QQLQHLRPA
-337 LLANNIGVN
+337 LLANNVGVN
-346 TPLQLGLADFIYSRG
+346 TPLQLGLADFIYSRA

-366 EGLRP
+366 ERLRP
-371 KLMQQV
+371 ALMQQV
-377 EQYRAYILE
+377 EQYRACILE
-386 VFNGIPIA
+386 QFQGIPIA
-394 LSQSQGG
+394 LSQSSGG
-401 YALWMQLPENMTGLA
+401 YALWMQLPNTITGLE
-416 LYYLAHSQGINIVPG
+416 LYYRAQQYGINIVPG
-431 EVFGEDLR
+431 EVFGEDQR
-439 YQHFI
+439 YQHFL
-444 RLNAGHALTTE
+444 RLNTGHALTDE

-469 SYLSQ
+469 SLTSKLS
-474 SRL
+474 

>member
-1 MTFQY
+1 MTFHY
-6 QRLAEQLAQRIYQHE
+6 QRLAEQLAHKIYQHE

-36 QQCVSLS
+36 QQSISLS

-67 VSSRQ
+67 VNSRQ
-72 YQSAVPDSPSFESK
+72 YQSAVPDSPNFESK

-105 NHLTPLG
+105 HHLTPLG

-144 CNRQGHEQLRKA
+144 CNKQGHQQLRKA

-168 ATDDIFIS
+168 ATDDIFIT

-188 QMSQEGDSILIPTPT
+188 QISKEGDSILVPTPT

-234 FFMKQGSAKLCLL
+234 FFMKQGDAKLCLL

-257 CLSHQQ
+257 CLSNEQ
-263 KQKIAQLAQQYQCF
+263 KQHIAQLAQKYQCF

-293 PLPIRYWDQQGYV
+293 PLPIRYWDQEGYV

-316 SSAYRVGWFCLG
+316 STAYRVGWFCLG
-328 QQLQHLRPQ
+328 QQLQYLRPQ
-337 LLANNIGVN
+337 LLANNVGVN

-366 EGLRP
+366 DQLRP

-377 EQYRAYILE
+377 EQYRAYILD
-386 VFNGIPIA
+386 VFQGIPIG

-401 YALWMQLPENMTGLA
+401 YALWMQLPNSITGLE
-416 LYYLAHSQGINIVPG
+416 LYYLAQGKGINIVPG
-431 EVFGEDLR
+431 EVFGEDRR
-439 YQHFI
+439 YQHFL
-444 RLNAGHALTTE
+444 RLNAGHALTAE

-460 QQLADWVRE
+460 QQLADWVR
-469 SYLSQ
+469 Q
-474 SRL
+474 SMN

>member
-6 QRLAEQLAQRIYQHE
+6 QRLAEQLSQKIYQHE

-36 QQCVSLS
+36 QQKISLS

-58 YVKAKSGYF
+58 DVKPKSGYF

-72 YQSAVPDSPSFESK
+72 YQSPVPESPKFESMP
-86 ARQVSNLDLQNQIQ
+86 RRVSNLELQNQIQ

-105 NHLTPLG
+105 SHLTPLG

-144 CNRQGHEQLRKA
+144 CNKQGHLQLRQA
-156 LSDHWREDGIYV
+156 LSDHWREDGIYI
-168 ATDDIFIS
+168 APDDIFIS

-188 QMSQEGDSILIPTPT
+188 QMSREGDSIIVPTPT
-203 FNGQLQMLASL
+203 FNGQLQLLAGL

-223 DHRGIDLERLE
+223 DHQGIDLERLE
-234 FFMKQGSAKLCLL
+234 YFMQQGSAKLCLL

-257 CLSHQQ
+257 CLSNQQ
-263 KQKIAQLAQQYQCF
+263 KQKIAELAQKYQCF
-277 ILEDDIY
+277 VLEDDIY
-284 GECSFQKER
+284 AECSFQKER

-328 QQLQHLRPQ
+328 QQLQHLRPA
-337 LLANNIGVN
+337 LLANNVGVN
-346 TPLQLGLADFIYSRG
+346 TPLQLGLADFIYSRA

-366 EGLRP
+366 ERLRP
-371 KLMQQV
+371 ALMQQV
-377 EQYRAYILE
+377 EQYRACILE
-386 VFNGIPIA
+386 QFQGIPIA
-394 LSQSQGG
+394 LSQSSGG
-401 YALWMQLPENMTGLA
+401 YALWMQLPNTITGLE
-416 LYYLAHSQGINIVPG
+416 LYYRAQQYGINIVPG
-431 EVFGEDLR
+431 EVFGEDQR
-439 YQHFI
+439 YQHFL
-444 RLNAGHALTTE
+444 RLNAGHALTDE

-469 SYLSQ
+469 SLTSKLS
-474 SRL
+474 

>member
-6 QRLAEQLAQRIYQHE
+6 QRLAEQLSQKIYQHE

-36 QQCVSLS
+36 QQKISLS

-58 YVKAKSGYF
+58 YVKPKSGYF

-72 YQSAVPDSPSFESK
+72 YQSPVPESPKFESMP
-86 ARQVSNLDLQNQIQ
+86 RRVSNLELQNQIQ

-105 NHLTPLG
+105 SHLTPLG

-144 CNRQGHEQLRKA
+144 CNKQGHLQLRQA
-156 LSDHWREDGIYV
+156 LSDHWREDGIYIGP
-168 ATDDIFIS
+168 DDIFIS

-188 QMSQEGDSILIPTPT
+188 QMSREGDSIIVPTPT
-203 FNGQLQMLASL
+203 FNGQLQLLAGL

-223 DHRGIDLERLE
+223 DHQGIDLERLE
-234 FFMKQGSAKLCLL
+234 YFMQQGSAKLCLL

-257 CLSHQQ
+257 CLSNQQ
-263 KQKIAQLAQQYQCF
+263 KQKIAELAQKYQCF
-277 ILEDDIY
+277 VLEDDIY
-284 GECSFQKER
+284 AECSLQKER

-328 QQLQHLRPQ
+328 QQLQHLRPA
-337 LLANNIGVN
+337 LLANNVGVN
-346 TPLQLGLADFIYSRG
+346 TPLQLGLADFIYSRA

-366 EGLRP
+366 ERLRP
-371 KLMQQV
+371 ALMQQV
-377 EQYRAYILE
+377 EQYRACILE
-386 VFNGIPIA
+386 QFQGIPIA
-394 LSQSQGG
+394 LSQSSGG
-401 YALWMQLPENMTGLA
+401 YALWMQLPNTITGLE
-416 LYYLAHSQGINIVPG
+416 LYYRAQQYGINIVPG
-431 EVFGEDLR
+431 EVFGEDQR
-439 YQHFI
+439 YQHFL
-444 RLNAGHALTTE
+444 RLNAGHALTDE

-469 SYLSQ
+469 SLTSKLS
-474 SRL
+474 

>member
-6 QRLAEQLAQRIYQHE
+6 QRLAEQLSQKIYQHE

-36 QQCVSLS
+36 QQKISLS

-58 YVKAKSGYF
+58 YVKPKSGYF

-72 YQSAVPDSPSFESK
+72 YQSPVPESPKFESMP
-86 ARQVSNLDLQNQIQ
+86 RRVSNLELQNQIQ

-105 NHLTPLG
+105 SHLTPLG

-144 CNRQGHEQLRKA
+144 CNKQGHLQLRQA
-156 LSDHWREDGIYV
+156 LSDHWREDGIYI
-168 ATDDIFIS
+168 APDDIFIS

-188 QMSQEGDSILIPTPT
+188 QMSREGDSIIVPTPT
-203 FNGQLQMLASL
+203 FNGQLQLLAGL

-223 DHRGIDLERLE
+223 DHQGIDLERLE
-234 FFMKQGSAKLCLL
+234 YFMQQGSAKLCLL

-257 CLSHQQ
+257 CLSNQQ
-263 KQKIAQLAQQYQCF
+263 KQKIAELAQKYQCF
-277 ILEDDIY
+277 VLEDDIY
-284 GECSFQKER
+284 AECSFQKER

-306 IWCGSVSKSL
+306 ILCGSVSKSL

-328 QQLQHLRPQ
+328 QQLQHLRPA
-337 LLANNIGVN
+337 LLANNVGVN
-346 TPLQLGLADFIYSRG
+346 TPLQLGLADFIYSRA

-366 EGLRP
+366 ERLRP
-371 KLMQQV
+371 ALMQQV
-377 EQYRAYILE
+377 EQYRACILE
-386 VFNGIPIA
+386 QFQGIPIA
-394 LSQSQGG
+394 LSQSSGG
-401 YALWMQLPENMTGLA
+401 YALWMQLPNTITGLE
-416 LYYLAHSQGINIVPG
+416 LYYRAQQYGINIVPG
-431 EVFGEDLR
+431 EVFGEDQR
-439 YQHFI
+439 YQHFL
-444 RLNAGHALTTE
+444 RLNAGHALTDE

-469 SYLSQ
+469 SLKSKLS
-474 SRL
+474 

>member
-6 QRLAEQLAQRIYQHE
+6 QRLAEQLSQKIYQHE

-36 QQCVSLS
+36 QQKISLS

-58 YVKAKSGYF
+58 YVKPKSGYF

-72 YQSAVPDSPSFESK
+72 YQSPVPESPKFESMP
-86 ARQVSNLDLQNQIQ
+86 RRVSNLELQNQIQ

-105 NHLTPLG
+105 SHLTPLG

-120 IPVDGLRRSLQRA
+120 IPVHGLRRSLQRA

-144 CNRQGHEQLRKA
+144 CNKQGHLQLRQA
-156 LSDHWREDGIYV
+156 LSDHWREDGIYI
-168 ATDDIFIS
+168 APDDIFIS

-188 QMSQEGDSILIPTPT
+188 QMSREGDSIIVPTPT
-203 FNGQLQMLASL
+203 FNGQLQLLAGL

-223 DHRGIDLERLE
+223 DHQGIDLERLE
-234 FFMKQGSAKLCLL
+234 YFMQQGSAKLCLL

-257 CLSHQQ
+257 CLSNQQ
-263 KQKIAQLAQQYQCF
+263 KQKIAELAQKYQCF
-277 ILEDDIY
+277 VLEDDIY
-284 GECSFQKER
+284 AECSFQKER

-328 QQLQHLRPQ
+328 QQLQHLRPA
-337 LLANNIGVN
+337 LLANNVGVN
-346 TPLQLGLADFIYSRG
+346 TPLQLGLADFIYSRA

-366 EGLRP
+366 ERLRP
-371 KLMQQV
+371 ALMQQV
-377 EQYRAYILE
+377 EQYRACILE
-386 VFNGIPIA
+386 QFQGIPIA
-394 LSQSQGG
+394 LSQSSGG
-401 YALWMQLPENMTGLA
+401 YALWMQLPNTITGLE
-416 LYYLAHSQGINIVPG
+416 LYYRAQQYGINIVPG
-431 EVFGEDLR
+431 EVFGEDQR
-439 YQHFI
+439 YQHFL
-444 RLNAGHALTTE
+444 RLNAGHALTDE

-469 SYLSQ
+469 SLTSKLS
-474 SRL
+474 

>member
-6 QRLAEQLAQRIYQHE
+6 QRLAEQLSQKIYQHE

-36 QQCVSLS
+36 QQKISLS

-58 YVKAKSGYF
+58 YVKPKSGYF

-72 YQSAVPDSPSFESK
+72 YQSPVPESPKFESMP
-86 ARQVSNLDLQNQIQ
+86 RRVSNLELQNQIQ

-105 NHLTPLG
+105 SHLTPLG

-144 CNRQGHEQLRKA
+144 CNKQGHLQLRQA
-156 LSDHWREDGIYV
+156 LSDHWREDGIYI
-168 ATDDIFIS
+168 APDDIFIS

-188 QMSQEGDSILIPTPT
+188 QMSREGDSIIVPTPT
-203 FNGQLQMLASL
+203 FNGQLQLLAGL

-223 DHRGIDLERLE
+223 DHQGIDLERLE
-234 FFMKQGSAKLCLL
+234 YFMQQGSTKLCLL

-257 CLSHQQ
+257 CLSNQQ
-263 KQKIAQLAQQYQCF
+263 KQKIAELAQKYQCF
-277 ILEDDIY
+277 VLEDDIY
-284 GECSFQKER
+284 AECSFQKER

-328 QQLQHLRPQ
+328 QQLQHLRPA
-337 LLANNIGVN
+337 LLANNVGVN
-346 TPLQLGLADFIYSRG
+346 TPLQLGLADFIYSRA

-366 EGLRP
+366 ERLRP
-371 KLMQQV
+371 ALMQQV
-377 EQYRAYILE
+377 EQYRACILE
-386 VFNGIPIA
+386 QFQGIPIA
-394 LSQSQGG
+394 LSQSSGG
-401 YALWMQLPENMTGLA
+401 YALWMQLPNTITGLE
-416 LYYLAHSQGINIVPG
+416 LYYRAQQYGINIVPG
-431 EVFGEDLR
+431 EVFGEDQR
-439 YQHFI
+439 YQHFL
-444 RLNAGHALTTE
+444 RLNAGHALTDE

-469 SYLSQ
+469 SLKSKLS
-474 SRL
+474 

>member
-6 QRLAEQLAQRIYQHE
+6 QRLAEQLSQKIYQHE

-36 QQCVSLS
+36 QQKISLS

-58 YVKAKSGYF
+58 YVKPKSGYF

-72 YQSAVPDSPSFESK
+72 YQSPVPESPKFESMP
-86 ARQVSNLDLQNQIQ
+86 RRVSNLELQNQIQ

-105 NHLTPLG
+105 SHLTPLG

-120 IPVDGLRRSLQRA
+120 IPVHGLRRSLQRA

-144 CNRQGHEQLRKA
+144 CNKQGHLQLRQA
-156 LSDHWREDGIYV
+156 LSDHWREDGIYI
-168 ATDDIFIS
+168 APDDIFIS

-188 QMSQEGDSILIPTPT
+188 QMNREGDSIIVPTPT
-203 FNGQLQMLASL
+203 FNGQLQLLAGL

-223 DHRGIDLERLE
+223 DHQGIDLERLE
-234 FFMKQGSAKLCLL
+234 YFMQQGSAKLCLL

-257 CLSHQQ
+257 CLSNQQ
-263 KQKIAQLAQQYQCF
+263 KQKIAELAQKYQCF
-277 ILEDDIY
+277 VLEDDIY
-284 GECSFQKER
+284 AECSFQKER

-328 QQLQHLRPQ
+328 QQLQHLRPA
-337 LLANNIGVN
+337 LLANNVGVN
-346 TPLQLGLADFIYSRG
+346 TPLQLGLADFIYSRA

-366 EGLRP
+366 ERLRP
-371 KLMQQV
+371 ALMQQV
-377 EQYRAYILE
+377 EQYRACILE
-386 VFNGIPIA
+386 QFQGIPIA
-394 LSQSQGG
+394 LSQSSGG
-401 YALWMQLPENMTGLA
+401 YALWMQLPNTITGLE
-416 LYYLAHSQGINIVPG
+416 LYYRAQQYGINIVPG
-431 EVFGEDLR
+431 EVFGEDQR
-439 YQHFI
+439 YQHFL
-444 RLNAGHALTTE
+444 RLNAGHALTDE

-469 SYLSQ
+469 SLRSKLS
-474 SRL
+474 